1 MLATDDLV
9 KSARE
14 YADALEQNMM
24 WNQSISG
31 RGFWSAMDQAEAKI
45 RARSVAALNFLEQFS
60 GRDSQWALRAHEIY
74 EKRDDTVAE
83 AARNLAGLLREW
95 SDAVESGIFI
105 PCQIETQAVRAVA
118 STDLMGQ
125 VRALVEDKNVHP
137 AAPFVLAG
145 AALEVALR
153 SAIDELQLALTERPS
168 ITAYARRLRTEGKL
182 TAQDVKDVEQ
192 MSGVR
197 NSAAHGQFD
206 ELSRER
212 AGLMEQQVN
221 LFLAR
226 LSKVLEPAAGNL
238 ASPT

>member
-1 MLATDDLV
+1 MPTTEGLV
-9 KSARE
+9 KSARD
-14 YADALEQNMM
+14 YANALEQDTR
-24 WNQSISG
+24 WTPPGQALSG
-31 RGFWSAMDQAEAKI
+31 RGYWDAAENAEAKVRG
-45 RARSVAALNFLEQFS
+45 RAVAALSFVEQFG

-74 EKRDDTVAE
+74 EHNGDTIAQV
-83 AARNLAGLLREW
+83 ARNLAGLLREW
-95 SDAVESGIFI
+95 SDAVESGVSI
-105 PCQIETQAVRAVA
+105 PHQIETQAVRAVA

-125 VRALVEDKNVHP
+125 VRALVDDRHVHP
-137 AAPFVLAG
+137 AAPIVLAG

-153 SAIDELQLALTERPS
+153 AAVDELQLMLTERPS
-168 ITAYARRLRTEGKL
+168 ITAYARCLRTNGKL

-221 LFLAR
+221 FFLAR
-226 LSKVLEPAAGNL
+226 LSNVLEPAG
-238 ASPT
+238 